1 MIGITV
7 WVYILQVSA
16 HMYDFVQGATG
27 TEMQM
32 NPVERVQYYSSL
44 STESDEGGSQYYHHF
59 ISFIEPDKNTIQ

>member
-1 MIGITV
+1 
-7 WVYILQVSA
+7 
-16 HMYDFVQGATG
+16 MYDFVQGATG